1 MDERGCPG
9 TTLNIDMK
17 KLMTFFFF
25 PELRAGMSK
34 NIFFYKYAK
43 YFEKDTRDQIVHTW
57 GSKPHL

>member
-43 YFEKDTRDQIVHTW
+43 YFEKDTRDQIVHT
-57 GSKPHL
+57 